1 MCEQIP
7 FKAFGWKLSLITE
20 RSQVGPS
27 CKIHHSNILFH
38 CMRYKC
44 GHGHYYND
52 DRKLPEY
59 FVTSR
64 MVGDVVKIIEKEKI
78 GADV

>member
-1 MCEQIP
+1 
-7 FKAFGWKLSLITE
+7 
-20 RSQVGPS
+20 
-27 CKIHHSNILFH
+27 
-38 CMRYKC
+38 MRYKC

-78 GADV
+78 GAEV